1 MLITSLVKNT
11 MKCYKRSAAVMA
23 AFGSSSSHAFT
34 LAPQSSKITQ
44 QRNLLSISHSTLIL
58 DTQKRCASSSSR
70 RIDQEFTKLN
80 LSSYNDDIDQEM
92 TKLNLS
98 SNTQPGASAPSPAP
112 LDFRKGNPILVEVV
126 RFGPL
131 GASVEV
137 IGRSHNED
145 DMIPEDEQAL
155 GYGLILQKEIGYYRA
170 GRGGVDVVMG
180 EILPAYVEW
189 VRDDGKVDISLR
201 KPGGKGKAEDLSEMI
216 LEKIKESASGEIDV
230 GDKSSPDDINKVFP
244 GSSKA
249 SFKRAVADLYKKG
262 LVKPGPKSTKL
273 M

>member
-1 MLITSLVKNT
+1 MLTINLAKNT
-11 MKCYKRSAAVMA
+11 MKCFKRSAAVIA

-34 LAPQSSKITQ
+34 LPPQSSKITQ
-44 QRNLLSISHSTLIL
+44 QRNLISISHSTLIL
-58 DTQKRCASSSSR
+58 DTQKRCASSSSKR
-70 RIDQEFTKLN
+70 RIDQEFSKLN

-92 TKLNLS
+92 NKLNLS
-98 SNTQPGASAPSPAP
+98 SNPQPGAPSPSP
-112 LDFRKGNPILVEVV
+112 LAFRKGNPILVEVV

-137 IGRSHNED
+137 VGRSHSEN
-145 DMIPEDEQAL
+145 DMIPEEEPAL
-155 GYGLILQKEIGYYRA
+155 GYGLILQKEIGYFRA

-180 EILPAYVEW
+180 EILPAYVDW

-216 LEKIKESASGEIDV
+216 LEKLKESASGEIDV
-230 GDKSSPDDINKVFP
+230 GDKSSPDDINTVFP

-249 SFKRAVADLYKKG
+249 SFKRAVAFLFKKG